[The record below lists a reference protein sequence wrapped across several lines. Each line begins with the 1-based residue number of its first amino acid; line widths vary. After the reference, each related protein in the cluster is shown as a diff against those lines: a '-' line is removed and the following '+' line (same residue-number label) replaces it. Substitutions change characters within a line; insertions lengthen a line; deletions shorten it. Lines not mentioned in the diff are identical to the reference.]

1 MNNVLVCNLGESL
14 RTSDVGQIGN
24 LSMCSCGGFRVLI
37 GKRKSLIW
45 VTMKKEKGEIYD
57 VQGLFV
63 PMNSSTR

>member
-1 MNNVLVCNLGESL
+1 
-14 RTSDVGQIGN
+14 
-24 LSMCSCGGFRVLI
+24 MCSCGGFRVLI